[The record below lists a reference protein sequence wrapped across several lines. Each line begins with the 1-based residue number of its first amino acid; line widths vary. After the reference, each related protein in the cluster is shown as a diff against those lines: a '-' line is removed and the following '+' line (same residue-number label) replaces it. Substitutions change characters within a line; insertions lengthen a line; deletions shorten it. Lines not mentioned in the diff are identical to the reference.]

1 MTVNKYQIIFL
12 NNFAKY
18 MRRGPCY
25 KAAVYPVALSGV
37 IVLSTAMYIM
47 SDHVENKSADWKT
60 LSW

>member
-25 KAAVYPVALSGV
+25 KAAVYPVALSE
-37 IVLSTAMYIM
+37 L
-47 SDHVENKSADWKT
+47 
-60 LSW
+60 LLLF